1 MNQPPFDPLKR
12 WAQAWKV
19 AGAYLER
26 ERAERLRSMTDDDAR
41 KAIADIFFGD
51 VTPVRKS
58 RESGLI
64 EQQRLFRKLR

>member
-1 MNQPPFDPLKR
+1 MSQPPFDPLKR

-26 ERAERLRSMTDDDAR
+26 ERAERLLSMTDDDVR

-51 VTPVRKS
+51 VAPVRES
-58 RESGLI
+58 RESDAV
-64 EQQRLFRKLR
+64 K